1 MKKNMKLVAIIP
13 AAALVA
19 TIGLAGCGSTQQS
32 APADTAPKTETAAPA
47 ETKQDTAATTDTKS
61 NADATAK
68 DNATT
73 KAPAADTKA
82 TATAQG
88 EYIGEEAAKK
98 AALDHAG
105 FAAGDVTE
113 LSAELDTDDDT
124 VHYDVDFKNGGQE
137 YDYDID
143 ATTGAVITF
152 HSEVDD

>member
-1 MKKNMKLVAIIP
+1 MIKNTKFVAMMS
-13 AAALVA
+13 AATLAA
-19 TIGLAGCGSTQQS
+19 TIGLVGCGSTQKS

-47 ETKQDTAATTDTKS
+47 ETKQDTTATTDTKS
-61 NADATAK
+61 NADTAAK

-73 KAPAADTKA
+73 KAPAADAKA
-82 TATAQG
+82 TNTTQG

-113 LSAELDTDDDT
+113 LKAELDTDDAT
-124 VHYDVDFKNGGQE
+124 IHYDVEFKNGGQE